1 MSAVP
6 ESLGKDSSGILSGH
20 TGVWI
25 GPFKGREV
33 LRIRLNRYREG
44 GIFKV
49 KDYKPGRV
57 LRDLRK
63 DGVQTGMSRWRA
75 ITTSLMS

>member
-6 ESLGKDSSGILSGH
+6 ESLGKDSSGILLGH

-57 LRDLRK
+57 LWDLRK